1 MFLDKMMKI
10 KEELMLTEKRQKHD
24 VYGEFSKKKF
34 NIISEIKKASPSKG
48 NINLNADICKTA
60 GEYLKN
66 GASMLSVLTESEYF
80 KGSVEDFK
88 QIRSEFPNAILLR
101 KDFIMDDFQVYESKI
116 IGADVILIILAF
128 TGIEK
133 SKELIEL
140 AHNLGLEVLLE
151 VHNEDEM
158 KAALTLNTKFVGVN
172 NRNLKTLQVSL
183 DVARNLSKYITPD
196 KIFVCESGLNS
207 SEEISEMIRLGYNSF
222 LIGSHFMKSEN
233 QGEALKEIIS
243 GIKTND

>member
-24 VYGEFSKKKF
+24 VYGKFSKKKF

-48 NINLNADICKTA
+48 DINLNADICEIA

-101 KDFIMDDFQVYESKI
+101 KDFIMEDFQVYESKI
-116 IGADVILIILAF
+116 IGADIILIILAF
-128 TGIEK
+128 T
-133 SKELIEL
+133 
-140 AHNLGLEVLLE
+140 
-151 VHNEDEM
+151 
-158 KAALTLNTKFVGVN
+158 
-172 NRNLKTLQVSL
+172 
-183 DVARNLSKYITPD
+183 
-196 KIFVCESGLNS
+196 
-207 SEEISEMIRLGYNSF
+207 
-222 LIGSHFMKSEN
+222 
-233 QGEALKEIIS
+233 
-243 GIKTND
+243 